1 MTELKK
7 ILKERPACGLL
18 VKVSDSLAH
27 VMIASQS
34 PLDFL
39 FYDLEHGVMNDARLL
54 ELYTMG
60 NACGIPSVVRVPQL
74 SRKDISRTL
83 DSGACGIMV
92 PMVESPEQARE
103 MVRYG
108 LYPPQG
114 ARSYSGGANTMF
126 GPGGNHARHMAEANE
141 HTLLLAQIETE
152 EGVRRVREILDVD
165 GIDGIVIGP
174 CDLGISMNNP
184 DNVYDDREV
193 DQIRQAQ
200 KAARECGK
208 LFGLIGPI
216 RLMEQLDW
224 PVDLVVEAIDTN
236 LMRQSMQ
243 DAADRFHAYL
253 RKSGQKEGS
262 A

>member
-1 MTELKK
+1 M
-7 ILKERPACGLL
+7 
-18 VKVSDSLAH
+18 
-27 VMIASQS
+27 
-34 PLDFL
+34 
-39 FYDLEHGVMNDARLL
+39 Y
-54 ELYTMG
+54 
-60 NACGIPSVVRVPQL
+60 
-74 SRKDISRTL
+74 
-83 DSGACGIMV
+83 
-92 PMVESPEQARE
+92 
-103 MVRYG
+103 
-108 LYPPQG
+108 
-114 ARSYSGGANTMF
+114 

-184 DNVYDDREV
+184 DNVYEDREV

-200 KAARECGK
+200 NAARECGK

-236 LMRQSMQ
+236 LIRQSMQ